1 MPLSNAVVQVHAPAT
16 VVQEHDPLLYI
27 SLLLLVFTWLVF
39 GGVAICFLIR
49 WRKGMTAAAKD
60 HDALCL
66 QVAQL
71 DAAYTDYT
79 S

>member
-1 MPLSNAVVQVHAPAT
+1 
-16 VVQEHDPLLYI
+16 
-27 SLLLLVFTWLVF
+27 
-39 GGVAICFLIR
+39 
-49 WRKGMTAAAKD
+49 MTAAAKD

-79 S
+79 SRVGVVEDGLGETARDLEFLEHYASSIH